1 MRLTRRAFLSGSAA
15 VALSATTGLAQ
26 QRRLFDSHCH
36 IIDHRFPI
44 VANQGYTPPHF
55 PLEDYLA
62 QAKPLGVVAGA
73 VVSGSFQA
81 EDQTYLMDIL
91 PKLGPAWV
99 GVTQIPNDY
108 PDAEIAKLGKLGVRA
123 VRFNVFRGRIDSVDD
138 IVALA
143 TRAHSVAGWHSEIYA
158 DAAALAP
165 HVDKLS
171 KLPQLCVDHL
181 GMTEAGVPVLLDL
194 VAAGCKVKAT
204 GFGRVKLDVPKT
216 LEAIAKK
223 SPNALVFGTDIPSTR
238 AARPFEAV
246 RHRSGR
252 ARARPRARPEGV
264 LGQSARALQG
274 QGRMKIKANGI
285 TFNFEISGRDNAP
298 WLIFSNS
305 LATNLHMWDP
315 QAADLKNE
323 FRMLR
328 YDQRGHGETEATV
341 RPLHLRTSLR
351 RCDRADGCARH
362 PDARTGAACRWAAPP
377 AWVSFRSI
385 RTASTAW
392 CSATI
397 PDARRRK
404 PTSSGRSASQWRRR
418 TAWQRCWN
426 RPCSA
431 GFRLKR

>member
-1 MRLTRRAFLSGSAA
+1 MRLTRRAFLSGGAA
-15 VALSATTGLAQ
+15 VALSATAGLAQ

-44 VANQGYTPPHF
+44 VANRGYTPPHF

-108 PDAEIAKLGKLGVRA
+108 PDAEIVKLGKLGVRA

-143 TRAHSVAGWHSEIYA
+143 TRAHSIVGWHSEIYA

-194 VAAGCKVKAT
+194 VAAGCRVKAT
-204 GFGRVKLDVPKT
+204 GFGRAKLDVPKT

-223 SPNALVFGTDIPSTR
+223 DSNALVFGTDIPSTR
-238 AARPFEAV
+238 AARPFEAADIDLV
-246 RHRSGR
+246 ER
-252 ARARPRARPEGV
+252 V
-264 LGQSARALQG
+264 LGRELAQKAFWDNPLALY
-274 QGRMKIKANGI
+274 RVKVA
-285 TFNFEISGRDNAP
+285 
-298 WLIFSNS
+298 
-305 LATNLHMWDP
+305 
-315 QAADLKNE
+315 
-323 FRMLR
+323 
-328 YDQRGHGETEATV
+328 
-341 RPLHLRTSLR
+341 
-351 RCDRADGCARH
+351 
-362 PDARTGAACRWAAPP
+362 
-377 AWVSFRSI
+377 
-385 RTASTAW
+385 
-392 CSATI
+392 
-397 PDARRRK
+397 
-404 PTSSGRSASQWRRR
+404 
-418 TAWQRCWN
+418 
-426 RPCSA
+426 
-431 GFRLKR
+431 

>member
-15 VALSATTGLAQ
+15 AALSATAGLAQ

-55 PLEDYLA
+55 PLDDYMA

-81 EDQTYLMDIL
+81 NDQTYLMDLL
-91 PKLGPAWV
+91 PRLGPSWV

-158 DAAALAP
+158 DASALAP

-171 KLPQLCVDHL
+171 KLPQLSVDHL
-181 GMTEAGVPVLLDL
+181 GMTEAGVPALLDL

-204 GFGRVKLDVPKT
+204 GFGRAKLDVSKT

-238 AARPFEAV
+238 AARPFEAADIDLIE
-246 RHRSGR
+246 R
-252 ARARPRARPEGV
+252 V
-264 LGQSARALQG
+264 LGRELAQKAFWDNPLALY
-274 QGRMKIKANGI
+274 RVKA
-285 TFNFEISGRDNAP
+285 A
-298 WLIFSNS
+298 
-305 LATNLHMWDP
+305 
-315 QAADLKNE
+315 
-323 FRMLR
+323 
-328 YDQRGHGETEATV
+328 
-341 RPLHLRTSLR
+341 
-351 RCDRADGCARH
+351 
-362 PDARTGAACRWAAPP
+362 
-377 AWVSFRSI
+377 
-385 RTASTAW
+385 
-392 CSATI
+392 
-397 PDARRRK
+397 
-404 PTSSGRSASQWRRR
+404 
-418 TAWQRCWN
+418 
-426 RPCSA
+426 
-431 GFRLKR
+431 